1 VPPGAFHETVSGIS
15 ARAVEGDAADRG
27 LWRSRS
33 DTERRVRATPGAGSD
48 TKDGA
53 QHGSARRPILAA
65 PPARGGGRRGDQCRR
80 TGRDRPEWLYGRLGR
95 CLLGFGQKGSNRQV
109 DMTANDS
116 GRLPP
121 VLAGAIVMT
130 LRLVLG
136 DSPPRVST
144 PQLTG
149 NRTRWHPGEHHHD
162 QQRPCAQHRSNS
174 RCKPDASTGR
184 RAIFQLKCASIQD
197 LWDASGTFPHLRGES
212 PSGPCPQVEPTRNEI
227 MSEA

>member
-1 VPPGAFHETVSGIS
+1 VRSKGTPRT
-15 ARAVEGDAADRG
+15 EGFGGADRIP
-27 LWRSRS
+27 SVAS
-33 DTERRVRATPGAGSD
+33 ERRLGRDQIRRTVHSTDRPGGRSW
-48 TKDGA
+48 
-53 QHGSARRPILAA
+53 QP